1 MAVAHVV
8 GAGIAGLA
16 TAVALRAEGWS
27 VRVFERSADLRVTG
41 GGIGITPNGV
51 HALDE
56 IGVGEAIR
64 ARSVVQREGGVRTP
78 GGRWLA
84 RSSLDF
90 VERRYGRPIVALPRT
105 SLVRVLAEALPPGAV
120 EFGARVEPVHLGDRA
135 TPAVLR
141 VGDAELECDLLVGA
155 DGIRSAVRRAVHPH
169 HPGLRSGGSVSWRA
183 IVPARGLVPDAAET
197 WGSGLR
203 FSVLPLPGDEVHF
216 SALVRIAVRRGAGGP
231 HELFGGWHD
240 PIPRLLER
248 TSAIFF
254 DEIEELALPL
264 DGFAAG
270 RTVLVGDAAH
280 PMTPNVGSANL
291 ALEDAVE
298 LASATT
304 PGLPLHEGLDRYD
317 RIRRPRTTR
326 LSRMSRWMG
335 RVAELSSP
343 PAVALRNGGTWLG
356 GFLPEAVSRRSMDTM
371 VGWVPPSQR
380 ST

>member
-16 TAVALRAEGWS
+16 AALALHAEGWS
-27 VRVFERSADLRVTG
+27 VRVFERSADLRATG

-51 HALDE
+51 LALDE
-56 IGVGEAIR
+56 IGVGRVIR
-64 ARSVVQREGGVRTP
+64 ARSVVQLHGGVRTP
-78 GGRWLA
+78 NGRWLA

-90 VERRYGRPIVALPRT
+90 VERRYGRPILALPRT
-105 SLVRVLAEALPPGAV
+105 SLVRTLAEALPPGAV
-120 EFGARVEPVHLGDRA
+120 EFGARAEPVHLGDRG

-141 VGDAELECDLLVGA
+141 VGDAELESDLLVGA
-155 DGIRSAVRRAVHPH
+155 DGIRSAVRRAIFPQ

-183 IVPARGLVPDAAET
+183 IVPARGLMPDAAET
-197 WGSGLR
+197 WGRGLR

-216 SALVRIAVRRGAGGP
+216 SALARIAVRRGADRP
-231 HELFGGWHD
+231 HDLFGGWHD
-240 PIPRLLER
+240 PIPLLLER
-248 TSAIFF
+248 ASAIFF
-254 DEIEELALPL
+254 DEIEELTQPL
-264 DGFAAG
+264 DGFASG

-298 LASATT
+298 LARATT
-304 PGLPLHEGLDRYD
+304 PGRPLSGGLARYD
-317 RIRRPRTTR
+317 EMRRPRTTR

-343 PAVALRNGGTWLG
+343 SAVALRNGGTWLG

-371 VGWVPPSQR
+371 VGWVPSSQR